1 MDANFNVRNESLNDI
16 TVTMEEGDKKKTFT
30 IPPNGEAVFKS
41 HALER
46 PEFRVYEANPKE
58 GGQPRMLTSKTAG
71 PLDSI
76 TASAISVTYI
86 FDGSKLS

>member
-1 MDANFNVRNESLNDI
+1 MDANYTVRNESLHDI
-16 TVTMEEGDKKKTFT
+16 TVTMEDDKKKTYT

-46 PEFRVYEANPKE
+46 PEFRVFEPEAKE
-58 GGQPRMLTSKTAG
+58 GEQARMLTSKTAS

-76 TASAISVTYI
+76 AASAVNITYV
-86 FDGSKLS
+86 FDGARLH